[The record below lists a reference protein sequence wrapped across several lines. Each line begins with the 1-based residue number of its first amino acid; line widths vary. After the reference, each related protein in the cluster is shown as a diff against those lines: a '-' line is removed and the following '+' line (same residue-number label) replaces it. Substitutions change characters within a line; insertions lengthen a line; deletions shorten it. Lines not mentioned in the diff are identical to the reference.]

1 VISATK
7 RVKRDYLKYIL
18 VKKQDNVGINS
29 SKLRKKAEELVKQKA
44 QYTESTHSEV
54 DQLKLLHELEVYEME
69 LELQNAELLSAIFES
84 QEAIQFYDFAP
95 SGFFTLSKEGEIVNL
110 NICGA
115 QILNEE
121 RPNLKNIH
129 FGIFVSEGTK
139 TIFNHFLQ
147 RIFHSHTKQSCEVTL
162 IPNRNRPLYVH
173 LTGIVSE
180 NGENCLITALDLIE
194 RKQAEQALKDSEV
207 KYRRLIENSPDAITI
222 YAEGEIVLVNKEC
235 LRLMHAR
242 SEYDLIGRSLNEFV
256 HPDCRELVA
265 EQMSQLVTDSKPLP
279 LIEEKFVRLDGS
291 VVDIEVKSVP
301 ILYENKP
308 AVQLIVRDI
317 TERKRSEEALRASE
331 ARFRMMFERSLIGI
345 LMTNPNGEIYA
356 ANPEACR
363 LLGRTEDEI
372 CRIGRNGIVDL
383 TNPNLSAALEEHTR
397 TGHFKGELTYVRADG
412 TIFPIDLDSGTFN
425 DSAGQTHAYNFFQD
439 ISRRKR
445 GQKTRFES
453 EANVH
458 ALINATDESIF
469 LVSEDDTLIAL
480 NEIAAQRMGQP
491 IEALIGCK
499 ISEIMPSEVYASR
512 RPFFNQVLQ
521 NGVNVKFDD
530 ERNGRWLSNHIFPVF
545 NAEGNV
551 TRYAVFSRDIT
562 DSKEIELALRTS
574 QVFLNSIIENSP
586 NALWISDEQGTLMRM
601 NQACRDIIHFRD
613 EEVVGKY
620 NILKDNLLEE
630 QGLMPL
636 VKDVFEK
643 GVTVRFE
650 TSYDT
655 AVITGVQLEK
665 TTKIILDV
673 NISPILNAEGK
684 VTNAII
690 QQIDITEHK
699 IAEEA
704 LLKSKQ
710 QYDNLVARIPFGVYI
725 LRSKPDK
732 SFALDY
738 VSPRMAEMLDLSM
751 EGLLSDAN
759 LVLQSIHPDDR
770 YSFTKMNLEGIRLK
784 QSFDWKGRILSNDTI
799 KWMHFL
805 STPEMLVN
813 GDTLWHG
820 IVIDITERIN
830 ADLKI
835 QHINE
840 ELSTAIAQKDKF
852 FSIIAHDLRSPF
864 NVFLGF
870 TEMMVEDLPSMTH
883 KQLQDIAFSMRG
895 SAINLYQLLENLLEW
910 SLMQQGISK
919 ADPKSFAVGPKI
931 TQSLQSVQESA
942 NKKDIELACLI
953 PEELKVL
960 ADENMFQSIIR
971 NLTGNAV
978 KFTPKGGKI
987 ILSAKPLAN
996 SFVGISIQD
1005 SGIGMDEELI
1015 GKLFTPNERT
1025 SRRGTDGELS
1035 TGLGLLICKDFV
1047 EKNGG
1052 KIRAE
1057 SEKGK
1062 GSTFYFTLPAGV

>member
-1 VISATK
+1 M
-7 RVKRDYLKYIL
+7 
-18 VKKQDNVGINS
+18 KKQDNVGINS

-44 QYTESTHSEV
+44 QDAESTHSEV
-54 DQLKLLHELEVYEME
+54 DQLKLLHELEVYKIE
-69 LELQNAELLSAIFES
+69 LELQNAELLSAICEA
-84 QEAIQFYDFAP
+84 QDAIQLYDFAP
-95 SGFFTLSKEGEIVNL
+95 AGFFTLSKEGEIVNL
-110 NICGA
+110 NIRGA
-115 QILNEE
+115 QMLQEE
-121 RPNLKNIH
+121 RSNLKGIH

-139 TIFNHFLQ
+139 TIFNHFLH
-147 RIFHSHTKQSCEVTL
+147 RIFQSLAKESCEVTL
-162 IPNRNRPLYVH
+162 IPNGRKSIYVH

-256 HPDCRELVA
+256 HPDYRELVA
-265 EQMSQLVTDSKPLP
+265 EQMSQLVTDGKPLP

-331 ARFRMMFERSLIGI
+331 ARFRMMFESSLIGI

-372 CRIGRNGIVDL
+372 CRLGRNGIVDL
-383 TNPNLSAALEEHTR
+383 TNPNLNVALEERSR
-397 TGHFKGELTYVRADG
+397 TGHFKGELTYVCADG
-412 TIFPIDLDSGTFN
+412 TIFPIDIDSGTFT

-445 GQKTRFES
+445 GQKARFES
-453 EANVH
+453 EANVRV
-458 ALINATDESIF
+458 LINATDESIF
-469 LVSEDDTLIAL
+469 LVSADETVLAL
-480 NEIAAQRMGQP
+480 NEIASQRIEQP
-491 IEALIGCK
+491 IEKLIGFK
-499 ISEIMPSEVYASR
+499 MSEIMSPEVYAYR
-512 RPFFNQVLQ
+512 LPFFNQVLQ

-530 ERNGRWLSNHIFPVF
+530 EHNGRWQANHIFPIF
-545 NAEGNV
+545 NAEGKVN
-551 TRYAVFSRDIT
+551 RYALFSRDIT
-562 DSKEIELALRTS
+562 ERKEIELALRTS

-601 NQACRDIIHFRD
+601 NQACRDIIHIRD

-636 VKDVFEK
+636 VRDVFEK
-643 GVTVRFE
+643 GIPVRFM

-655 AVITGVQLEK
+655 AVVKYVHLEK
-665 TTKIILDV
+665 TTKIFLDI
-673 NISPILNAEGK
+673 NISPILDAEEK
-684 VTNAII
+684 VTHAII
-690 QQIDITEHK
+690 QEIDITEQK
-699 IAEEA
+699 LAEEA
-704 LLKSKQ
+704 LLNSKQ
-710 QYDNLVARIPFGVYI
+710 QYDNLVAKIPVGVYI
-725 LRSKPDK
+725 LHSKPDE

-738 VSPRMAEMLDLSM
+738 VSPRMAEMLDLSI
-751 EGLLSDAN
+751 EELLADAN
-759 LVLQSIHPDDR
+759 LVIQSIHPDDR
-770 YSFTKMNLEGIRLK
+770 YSFAKMNLEGIQLR
-784 QSFDWKGRILSNDTI
+784 QSFDWKGRIQSIETV
-799 KWMHFL
+799 KWMHFR
-805 STPEMLVN
+805 STPEVLEN
-813 GDTLWHG
+813 GDILWHG
-820 IVIDITERIN
+820 IVIDITERIT

-1052 KIRAE
+1052 QIRAE

-1062 GSTFYFTLPAGV
+1062 GSTFHFTLPAGV